1 MQDCKRNMHEY
12 RSREARFFENYE
24 GKYRYGENTVQD
36 YVDLQGIFLSHALMM
51 AHPITYSCLYAFQ
64 INLMEEKIE
73 YLNSLSAL
81 EIFRFFLKAD
91 LFIFN
96 DIVDILDLT
105 VVGVVKNEVY
115 L

>member
-1 MQDCKRNMHEY
+1 
-12 RSREARFFENYE
+12 
-24 GKYRYGENTVQD
+24 
-36 YVDLQGIFLSHALMM
+36 MM

-73 YLNSLSAL
+73 YLNTLSAL
-81 EIFRFFLKAD
+81 DIFRFFLKAD
-91 LFIFN
+91 LYIFN

-105 VVGVVKNEVY
+105 VVGVVKNKVY

>member
-1 MQDCKRNMHEY
+1 
-12 RSREARFFENYE
+12 
-24 GKYRYGENTVQD
+24 
-36 YVDLQGIFLSHALMM
+36 
-51 AHPITYSCLYAFQ
+51 
-64 INLMEEKIE
+64 MEEKIE
-73 YLNSLSAL
+73 YLNTLSAL

-105 VVGVVKNEVY
+105 TVGVVRNEVY